1 MKCLQQVEKGNDVE
15 NVQDAH
21 MKKTAESVCSVKTR
35 LSLGERERKR
45 NAVSGK
51 DVGFIVINIMVTN
64 HPV

>member
-51 DVGFIVINIMVTN
+51 DVGFI
-64 HPV
+64 